1 MNCNEL
7 LRTIILDFAD
17 IMNRDELLR
26 IILSALQMRFMSNKI
41 KGFIELLEQVLE
53 QMKGSAYTDPSF
65 NKTTKVTLHLLH
77 HHATLYSFI
86 MASNPMYCK
95 EFLLASA
102 FALIE

>member
-26 IILSALQMRFMSNKI
+26 IILSALQMRFTFSNI

-53 QMKGSAYTDPSF
+53 QMKGADITPAPLSTRQQR
-65 NKTTKVTLHLLH
+65 
-77 HHATLYSFI
+77 
-86 MASNPMYCK
+86 
-95 EFLLASA
+95 
-102 FALIE
+102 